1 MELPLPSLAPFPE
14 AEKTAYLRVV
24 AALAAADGQLAHE
37 ELLFLQ
43 AFCED
48 SELTRPATAKVLA
61 LARGSEGY
69 DLAADLRTLRPS
81 VLATGLLRD
90 LRALA
95 EADDEVTDAEEALM
109 AQVGEA
115 LGREVPQSGS
125 SPVPLR
131 SFVGDALAANS
142 QMIVEVRQ
150 RMAAPNVTP
159 KELTTLGKQL
169 TALTQ
174 NQQRIT
180 GAAMDR
186 AHAEAQRRLDGSMG
200 GRRALRPALTTSV
213 ILNTLLTTDDPQ
225 RVAAELAAAGGGPTA
240 KAPVSVKKQKEAA
253 PESTPS
259 VSLLWRLLARFSR
272 PANTV
277 TVQTA

>member
-1 MELPLPSLAPFPE
+1 MELPPPSLAPFPE

-24 AALAAADGQLAHE
+24 AALAAADGELAHE

-48 SELTRPATAKVLA
+48 SELTRAATANVLA
-61 LARGSEGY
+61 LARGREGY
-69 DLAADLRTLRPS
+69 DLDADLRTLRPS
-81 VLATGLLRD
+81 QLAAGLLRD

-115 LGREVPQSGS
+115 LGREVPASRS
-125 SPVPLR
+125 TPFPLR

-150 RMAAPNVTP
+150 RMAAPNVTAA
-159 KELTTLGKQL
+159 ELATLGKQL
-169 TALTQ
+169 TALTR

-200 GRRALRPALTTSV
+200 VMRAKRPALTTSV

-225 RVAAELAAAGGGPTA
+225 RVAAELAA
-240 KAPVSVKKQKEAA
+240 VSGTPPKPRVEPQVEERA
-253 PESTPS
+253 PS

-272 PANTV
+272 QPVPSPA
-277 TVQTA
+277 A